1 MITRRKVRMTPSHH
15 APYALGDTSATMVKT
30 EGHRPDKE
38 VYLIKKWLRRRIHV
52 AKPTPI
58 SLLRIHSRFR
68 NFGTTIY

>member
-15 APYALGDTSATMVKT
+15 ALYALGDTSATMVKT

-52 AKPTPI
+52 ARPTPI